1 MLGFVLEEVADDWG
15 VLLVLLEAPMAGVAG
30 VAVEALMGQTLQEEV
45 EEVRTAHGY
54 CARERSWQ
62 LAPR

>member
-1 MLGFVLEEVADDWG
+1 
-15 VLLVLLEAPMAGVAG
+15 MAGV
-30 VAVEALMGQTLQEEV
+30 VVEALMGQTLQEEA

-54 CARERSWQ
+54 YARERSWQ

>member
-1 MLGFVLEEVADDWG
+1 MLGFVLEGVADDWG
-15 VLLVLLEAPMAGVAG
+15 VLLVPLAALMAGV
-30 VAVEALMGQTLQEEV
+30 VVEALMGQTLQEEV

-54 CARERSWQ
+54 CAQERSWQ